1 MKPFEQQTYYELL
14 EIPVTAPEDEIRAA
28 YARAI
33 ETYSPDSVA
42 IYTLVD
48 PGQIDALRARLTEAM
63 EILTEPDLRAEYD
76 RMIGVSG
83 AEPSAVA
90 TLTPALAAAAQ
101 ASESQEASAA
111 EPQAESPPES
121 KPSTVVAS
129 PEPVHETPS
138 VPAAPPPVEV
148 PAPAAAAAPAAPEP
162 APAPTVAP
170 AAAPAEP
177 AVPPAPAAPVAPV
190 VMPGVVSPSQIHAAF
205 RSYAISYVPV
215 LVPAPSP
222 AGAAFI
228 SPFAPGAQASAPQ
241 PVQEAP
247 QEAKAPETAAPT
259 APATAPASGGM
270 PSSTPQPTSE
280 PSAPAN
286 TTEGPAASASA
297 STTAPAPAPVAEPV
311 PVAPVA
317 SEAPRSAPAQAS
329 VEPPPPEPVP
339 APASPEQAGAVLV
352 HNEADELS
360 GMSAPVPSR
369 GPARAPTPEPQGTP
383 ASGPRV
389 GARKIGTT
397 PPPLPPGARRFTR
410 GPGVQPGAPAGEA
423 AKESP
428 RPGQSTG
435 MNLEEAQHI
444 AQESAIATAEAA
456 LAQVAAKAREPR
468 PKPIDLPPHT
478 EFNGELLRRVRESR
492 GMSLSQ
498 LAERTRISSKH
509 LENIEADR
517 YAALPATV
525 YLRGMLMSVAREL
538 TLDPLRVSR
547 SYLALVTAP
556 KNK

>member
-14 EIPVTAPEDEIRAA
+14 EISVTAPEDEIRAA

-76 RMIGVSG
+76 RMIGVSR

-90 TLTPALAAAAQ
+90 ALTPALAAAAQ
-101 ASESQEASAA
+101 ASGPQEPSTAA
-111 EPQAESPPES
+111 PRTESPPES
-121 KPSTVVAS
+121 KPSTVAAA
-129 PEPVHETPS
+129 PEPAPEVPS
-138 VPAAPPPVEV
+138 TPAAPPPVEA
-148 PAPAAAAAPAAPEP
+148 PAPAAAAAPTAPEP
-162 APAPTVAP
+162 AAAPS
-170 AAAPAEP
+170 AAPAEP
-177 AVPPAPAAPVAPV
+177 AAAPSAAPAELAVPSTPAVPVAPV
-190 VMPGVVSPSQIHAAF
+190 VMPGAVSPSQIHAAF

-215 LVPAPSP
+215 LVPASSP
-222 AGAAFI
+222 TGGAFV
-228 SPFAPGAQASAPQ
+228 SPFTPVAQASAP
-241 PVQEAP
+241 PPGQEAS
-247 QEAKAPETAAPT
+247 QEAKGPEAAAPV
-259 APATAPASGGM
+259 APATAPASGAM
-270 PSSTPQPTSE
+270 PPSPPQPATE
-280 PSAPAN
+280 PPQAVASAPV
-286 TTEGPAASASA
+286 
-297 STTAPAPAPVAEPV
+297 TTA
-311 PVAPVA
+311 
-317 SEAPRSAPAQAS
+317 EA
-329 VEPPPPEPVP
+329 PPPPEPVP
-339 APASPEQAGAVLV
+339 APATPEQAQAVLV

-360 GMSAPVPSR
+360 GMRAPLPSR
-369 GPARAPTPEPQGTP
+369 DEARASTSQPQGTP
-383 ASGPRV
+383 ASAPRV
-389 GARKIGTT
+389 GPRKISTT
-397 PPPLPPGARRFTR
+397 PPPLPPGGRRFPR

-423 AKESP
+423 RKEGP
-428 RPGQSTG
+428 RPGQPAG
-435 MNLEEAQHI
+435 MNLEEAQQI

-456 LAQVAAKAREPR
+456 LAQVSAKAREPR

-492 GMSLSQ
+492 GMSLAQ

-547 SYLALVTAP
+547 SYLALATAP
-556 KNK
+556 KKK